1 MKNMKKLAAFVV
13 VLVMLFALAACS
25 GGSKEVNVDLN
36 AFYNELAGKYEFSAH
51 VDTEGEM
58 LEMTYPGISAFTFK
72 QAIFKAPM
80 MSAVVNEI
88 ALVECENTDDAAAV
102 AKIFEERK
110 QMQADGGAWYPESIE
125 GWKKAQVVT
134 HGNYVALIAFESA
147 DEIAASFEGLF
158 N

>member
-1 MKNMKKLAAFVV
+1 MNNFKRIVGLILIA
-13 VLVMLFALAACS
+13 VMLLAMAAC
-25 GGSKEVNVDLN
+25 GGSKNENVDLT

-51 VDTEGEM
+51 IDTEGEM
-58 LEMTYPGISAFTFK
+58 LEMTYPGISGFTFK

-88 ALVECENTDDAAAV
+88 ALVECENEDDAAAV

-125 GWKKAQVVT
+125 GWKKAQIIT

-147 DEIAASFEGLF
+147 DEIAASFEELF
-158 N
+158 K